1 MIKYFLTL
9 ALLLQ
14 FTFSVK
20 AQSCQSSLTKTVDT
34 INSILSQNNQ
44 VQFIDHKNNSCY
56 LRKIN
61 ATLKGDVYRPDSLKD
76 DQRSI
81 NKLFKVLNVQAFII
95 NGNEIKVTGISQALI
110 GKLSNI
116 RNQDLRS
123 LKKELDALRF
133 ICITYAKL
141 DPKFKCD

>member
-1 MIKYFLTL
+1 MLRCFLP
-9 ALLLQ
+9 LLVL

-20 AQSCQSSLTKTVDT
+20 AQSYQSSLTKTVDT
-34 INSILSQNNQ
+34 INGMLSQKNQ

-61 ATLKGDVYRPDSLKD
+61 ATLNGNIYRPDSLTD
-76 DQRSI
+76 DQI
-81 NKLFKVLNVQAFII
+81 TVNQLFNTLNVKAFAID
-95 NGNEIKVTGISQALI
+95 GNEIKVTGINQAPI
-110 GKLSNI
+110 GRLTNI

-133 ICITYAKL
+133 VCITYAKL
-141 DPKFKCD
+141 EPKFKCD

>member
-14 FTFSVK
+14 LSFSVK
-20 AQSCQSSLTKTVDT
+20 AQSLKSNLSKTIYT

-61 ATLKGDVYRPDSLKD
+61 ATLKGDVYRQDSLKD

-110 GKLSNI
+110 GKLTNI